1 MPKPDIPQIR
11 HDSGAVIL
19 LSLRTG
25 HCLLLNPLAAAIWSR
40 LAAGKSLEETYEE
53 CATHYQISS
62 EKVAS
67 LFEPVLRQL
76 ASRHYRFWSLAKNRR
91 SKWLYRCYPTHQSNL
106 ARTQPKSPVQSVQ
119 E

>member
-1 MPKPDIPQIR
+1 MPKPEIPQIR
-11 HDSGAVIL
+11 DDSGAVIL

-40 LAAGKSLEETYEE
+40 LAVGGSLEETYEE
-53 CATHYQISS
+53 CATHYQIPP

-76 ASRHYRFWSLAKNRR
+76 ASRPYRFWPLNTK
-91 SKWLYRCYPTHQSNL
+91 
-106 ARTQPKSPVQSVQ
+106 
-119 E
+119 